1 MEGNVEVDPAE
12 LHLLI
17 LLSLAEGPCREAASL
32 LEREAARHGLLPVR
46 TDFLG
51 RQHALG
57 YEALWERYRGLPRDA
72 LARLLARGGALRPG
86 GSLLAPGVVP
96 GGPPPSAPPP
106 AWLRAPHTGANMLR
120 VARLREVGWAKA
132 VQNPRVL
139 APPALVARAL
149 AHQRTARG
157 HRAAVYCIA
166 FDRVGRRVMT
176 GSDDRL
182 VKFWSVD
189 TMLLL
194 TTCRGH
200 TGEITDVVMSWDGA
214 VAASSSNDCTIRC
227 WDLQDGRLGW
237 PVSVLLGHTAP
248 VTFVDFCRVVPDALL
263 SSSFDGTCRIWDARA
278 GGAALHVLRAAPVFA
293 PDFNP
298 DPSPDAPS
306 AAPREGP
313 GPGRRGSAG
322 APGPSRGGAAVSTG
336 SGLGSGSPWA
346 AGVPPWGDPAA
357 ARPATVA
364 DGEGAAGVNAT
375 AGPSGQQARA
385 DASVNDGTADGASGA
400 AADLPAIGGGGGG
413 DVRAANEEYAG
424 NAGPAGANEPG
435 APANEPDEPGML
447 VCAFSPDGAHIVAG
461 AGDCHVYVWGWNL
474 PPAAHPSPNPA
485 TSARAHPGASAALRH
500 APASA
505 SEAPLLVTECSPPA
519 PLVRLGGHRHDVLLL
534 LFSHDGAG
542 FATGSKDGT
551 VRVWRQAQQRA
562 RPRSAAAKPCAEPLL
577 GSWGV
582 AWVAA
587 CPPVQDADAATAR
600 RRRRAPP
607 EPSISQVAWTT
618 DDAHV
623 LAAVTDGRV
632 LVLDAAS
639 GSLRHCLAEHRLEVP
654 IIEGHPSDA
663 RMAMTAGYDGN
674 VIVWDIVAG
683 RKLASFYTV
692 DTRPDGRAWPEP
704 VQLVD
709 GHWAPDGTSLAVADV
724 AGQWHLYSASGGGN
738 DEKNPSP
745 GPKMGALTL
754 RRRPAWAAQPGRG
767 ALASNARYDQFFA
780 SDYGALTRDA
790 AGFVLD
796 AETQLPPHIRSE
808 RERLVDLLND
818 AYPEAYQTAFR
829 EGRVG
834 RLCLADA
841 VAEGDGPPPLTG
853 TLPHALAIH
862 PPLATA
868 AGWHTQE
875 NGGDEVDIQRAYQTA
890 MHRWQA
896 VLHEEAL
903 AAALPSPAS
912 LSRARA
918 TRTTDAGDE
927 MGIAADDAQPVQAA
941 ARLAAAQEGAAAERT
956 GVADAARPLTRA
968 ERAARRQDG
977 LSDEPLYFMATSS
990 ESPSSEGGSRF
1001 ESDWESAE
1009 GGDDDGDL
1017 AFGEEEAPLR
1027 PVRSLGDGRRRL
1039 RSQRGRPEAD
1049 AEEGGIRTR
1058 RGAAQRAAAAAAAA
1072 AAADPDATAGA
1083 GPSREP
1089 EGDAAA
1095 PEPRQHQNRR
1105 RERGRRRPRGG
1116 ADEEEGGGAG
1126 PSEGGASPS
1135 RGTGGS
1141 QVRARKRPRPN
1152 YAEPA
1157 NDEAELEATE
1167 LSEEAEEDN
1176 AADDGDLYE
1185 AEEEPEGEE
1194 DDDDENEDAS
1204 ASDELDAEGIRSRVP
1219 GTRGQP
1225 RRHAAVTLPALRPR
1239 RDRRDCTL
1247 TLRSARG
1254 GGSSVERAQRTSQ
1267 RGARLLAQAAPSA
1280 GLGSGSG
1287 RSGRP
1292 ATAYAWLQASEHTP
1306 GMYAPQ
1312 VGDEVVYLPEGHR
1325 ICLHNTRDKRPGPWD
1340 TVTAPGPR
1348 GRMRP
1353 AEPARVEGLRY
1364 AITDDGRRDTVA
1376 VLQLVLSGED
1386 LEHRA
1391 RTPLAGRR
1399 FELELSSPRNGQ
1411 AEFVVLRTRFQAAL
1425 CARWRT
1431 GDRCQ
1436 LHFGEEDGGGRW
1448 WLGTVAEDRDLED
1461 SAPADD
1467 VGGVEVPVSQNGD
1480 PQSAWAAID
1489 WGCGG
1494 LWERYSVAWDASDLD
1509 PNTGRDSDGG
1519 GAAVIEATQQ
1529 SPWEMFAPGTTA
1541 EVARAEA
1548 PVLADE
1554 VAARALGTVEA
1565 LMVAPRF
1572 CLFVDTPAPGDRYPA
1587 DHAGRVM
1594 VWYTAQVALPLALR
1608 NLRDRLLAGYYRQPQ
1623 ALAHDAATIA
1633 ANAVAF
1639 NGADSAE
1646 AARAHE
1652 LAEAVESAA
1661 EGQWPPEALAGAV
1674 RRQRTQRGRRHAA
1687 ADEDEGF
1694 SDSSGG
1700 SAGDGRRRGGH
1711 RASRRA
1717 ERAGNGHVGHT
1728 QDGARDRPGLAG
1740 SGHAAQAACGA
1751 APEDAPDAG
1760 QGLGRLRLRIPLRMR
1775 RNDEASATV
1784 RPRRAAAQRR
1794 GRYGEGGS
1802 GSESTDPDDL
1812 LPERS

>member
-306 AAPREGP
+306 AAPR
-313 GPGRRGSAG
+313 
-322 APGPSRGGAAVSTG
+322 
-336 SGLGSGSPWA
+336 
-346 AGVPPWGDPAA
+346 
-357 ARPATVA
+357 
-364 DGEGAAGVNAT
+364 
-375 AGPSGQQARA
+375 
-385 DASVNDGTADGASGA
+385 
-400 AADLPAIGGGGGG
+400 
-413 DVRAANEEYAG
+413 
-424 NAGPAGANEPG
+424 

-724 AGQWHLYSASGGGN
+724 AGQWHLYS
-738 DEKNPSP
+738 
-745 GPKMGALTL
+745 
-754 RRRPAWAAQPGRG
+754 PGRG

-1204 ASDELDAEGIRSRVP
+1204 ASDELDAEGI
-1219 GTRGQP
+1219 
-1225 RRHAAVTLPALRPR
+1225 
-1239 RDRRDCTL
+1239 
-1247 TLRSARG
+1247 
-1254 GGSSVERAQRTSQ
+1254 
-1267 RGARLLAQAAPSA
+1267 
-1280 GLGSGSG
+1280 
-1287 RSGRP
+1287 SGRP

>member
-306 AAPREGP
+306 AAPR
-313 GPGRRGSAG
+313 
-322 APGPSRGGAAVSTG
+322 
-336 SGLGSGSPWA
+336 
-346 AGVPPWGDPAA
+346 
-357 ARPATVA
+357 
-364 DGEGAAGVNAT
+364 
-375 AGPSGQQARA
+375 
-385 DASVNDGTADGASGA
+385 
-400 AADLPAIGGGGGG
+400 
-413 DVRAANEEYAG
+413 
-424 NAGPAGANEPG
+424 

-724 AGQWHLYSASGGGN
+724 AGQWHLYS
-738 DEKNPSP
+738 
-745 GPKMGALTL
+745 
-754 RRRPAWAAQPGRG
+754 PGRG

-927 MGIAADDAQPVQAA
+927 MGIAADDAQPAA

-1204 ASDELDAEGIRSRVP
+1204 ASDELDAEGI
-1219 GTRGQP
+1219 
-1225 RRHAAVTLPALRPR
+1225 
-1239 RDRRDCTL
+1239 
-1247 TLRSARG
+1247 
-1254 GGSSVERAQRTSQ
+1254 
-1267 RGARLLAQAAPSA
+1267 
-1280 GLGSGSG
+1280 
-1287 RSGRP
+1287 SGRP